1 MHEIDLK
8 KWKIHTDLVFDDIL
22 DDDLKKKVFYKTQ
35 EFGKNVVVEEVK
47 ISKDLEEVIQ
57 KRAGRYKMISFD
69 DISDRDN
76 FNLVL
81 KAFSSEFSLLLEEI
95 GFNNK
100 MKVLVVGLGNYK
112 STPDAVGP
120 KALENILVTSHLF
133 SLGSVEDG
141 YCDVS
146 IFEPN
151 VSGETGIDTK
161 DLICAL
167 NDRLKPDL
175 IIFIDALATSAID
188 RVNKSIQISD
198 SGINPGSG
206 VSNARGIL
214 DKDLLGCKVVVIGIP
229 TVMDSA
235 TIVFDTINY
244 MFKKFS
250 YQKKEKTAREKL
262 MSSDNYINCPDNLSR
277 EEKKKLFGIVGT
289 LDSYSMKQL
298 IFEVLSPIK
307 YNFMVTTKEIDF
319 FVDRISLLIGKGI
332 NMSLHDK
339 KDVV

>member
-22 DDDLKKKVFYKTQ
+22 DDKLKEKVGYKKK
-35 EFGKNVVVEEVK
+35 EFGKNVIVEEVK
-47 ISKDLEEVIQ
+47 IGEDLEETIQ

-81 KAFSSEFSLLLEEI
+81 KAFTSEFSLLLKEI
-95 GFNNK
+95 GFDNK
-100 MKVLVVGLGNYK
+100 MKVLIVGLGNYK

-120 KALENILVTSHLF
+120 KVLKHILVTGHLF

-141 YCDVS
+141 YCNVS
-146 IFEPN
+146 VFEPF
-151 VSGETGIDTK
+151 VTGETGIDTR
-161 DLICAL
+161 DIISSL
-167 NDRLKPDL
+167 NDKLHPDL
-175 IIFIDALATSAID
+175 IVFIDALATTAID

-206 VSNARGIL
+206 VSNSRGFL
-214 DKDLLGCKVVVIGIP
+214 DKNLLGCKVVVIGIP

-250 YQKKEKTAREKL
+250 YHKKEKTPREKL
-262 MSSDNYINCPDNLSR
+262 MGIDNYINCKDSLSV
-277 EEKKKLFGIVGT
+277 EEKKELFGIVGT
-289 LDSYSMKQL
+289 LDSYSMKKL

-319 FVDRISLLIGKGI
+319 FIDRIALLVGKGI
-332 NMSLHDK
+332 NMSLHDI
-339 KDVV
+339 KD